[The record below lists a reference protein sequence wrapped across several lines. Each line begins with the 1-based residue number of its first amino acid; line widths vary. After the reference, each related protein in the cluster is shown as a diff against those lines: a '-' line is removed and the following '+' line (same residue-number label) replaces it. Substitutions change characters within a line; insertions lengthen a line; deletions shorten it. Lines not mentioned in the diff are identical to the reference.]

1 MKKSYVWPTLDA
13 FGAFVCAWIGIPF
26 EESYYYHGTK
36 RRCIKQPSPSPF
48 TAYFTSKP
56 PEWVWD
62 PSRAEWLSPTG
73 FIDPNADPTT
83 WYNEEKA
90 YDGDTGIFA
99 IGRIHGSV
107 PPGVAWGTF
116 IWYTHAAM
124 ACDKVR
130 IWCNIVAYT
139 DMIDINAYFNDTW
152 NLVYRGP
159 FPYNEWFVKELVPPK
174 QITAFRFRFHGTCDD
189 WIEWINGLDCLIG
202 EVEFH
207 GYVL

>member
-26 EESYYYHGTK
+26 EESYYYHGIK
-36 RRCIKQPSPSPF
+36 MRCKKQPSPSPC

-56 PEWVWD
+56 PEWEWD

-116 IWYTHAAM
+116 IWYTP
-124 ACDKVR
+124 V
-130 IWCNIVAYT
+130 
-139 DMIDINAYFNDTW
+139 F
-152 NLVYRGP
+152 
-159 FPYNEWFVKELVPPK
+159 F
-174 QITAFRFRFHGTCDD
+174 Q
-189 WIEWINGLDCLIG
+189 
-202 EVEFH
+202 
-207 GYVL
+207 